1 MSFPTVTT
9 LSVSK
14 PSIDVGTWGES
25 NLRATDYRARLG
37 SESVIRRSF
46 ICVCL
51 YARVCVVNEII
62 PASSARFPWLNNRSR
77 DRSPPRLTWIRSWM
91 WSVRQFQHRDQ
102 FPSSSQKKSF
112 LLRIS
117 TPWKISQKWCETLE
131 RGKSLLIELG
141 KSPSCTTIEKR
152 AW

>member
-1 MSFPTVTT
+1 MSLPIITT
-9 LSVSK
+9 LSVGK
-14 PSIDVGTWGES
+14 PSYDVGPWVEGT
-25 NLRATDYRARLG
+25 LRTTDFGARLG
-37 SESVIRRSF
+37 SESEIRRSF
-46 ICVCL
+46 ICVCID
-51 YARVCVVNEII
+51 ARVFVVNEII

-102 FPSSSQKKSF
+102 SPYSSQKKSF

-141 KSPSCTTIEKR
+141 KSPSCTTIENR